1 MATAIWPLV
10 LPQVP
15 QRTNWKTKIPNNQ
28 LRSDMDDGASKV
40 RRKGGGKQFN
50 VDATYV
56 LTKAQI
62 LALRSFVM
70 DTLKDAVLCF
80 DWPEPIEGKVVR
92 AEIKGGTDSLY
103 NESLWGNTNAFQI
116 TLAIGYWPD
125 APLT

>member
-15 QRTNWKTKIPNNQ
+15 QRTNWKNKIPNNQ
-28 LRSDMDDGASKV
+28 LRSEMEDGSSKV
-40 RRKGGGKQFN
+40 RRKGGGKQLN
-50 VDATYV
+50 VEATYV
-56 LTKAQI
+56 LTKAQM

>member
-1 MATAIWPLV
+1 MAAIWPLV
-10 LPQVP
+10 LPQTP
-15 QRTNWKTKIPNNQ
+15 QRTNWKNKIPNNQ
-28 LRSDMDDGASKV
+28 LRSDMDDGSSKV

-50 VDATYV
+50 VEATYV
-56 LTKAQI
+56 LTKAQM

-70 DTLKDAVLCF
+70 DTIRDATLCF